1 MERRVGIRC
10 LEEERGRRSVGGVVR
25 VALSSVERYGRQRA
39 RQPGASALNSRLR
52 SRRGTRE
59 ATQQQRSWRDPL
71 WQGNITFYVPRL
83 RSGRKSE
90 SGRKQEKLL
99 IGIETDEEQ
108 KVGYNG
114 HEKARKWICDYKNSF
129 HIRVGNKVVG
139 WFQFPSHCSPCPT
152 ACKYVRGRTGRYSLS
167 NARRAMNLVHGI
179 GPTPSLLP
187 FPPCHFLN
195 SPSPSRSFRAPPPPV
210 RLSTFP
216 SSDMYSSG

>member
-1 MERRVGIRC
+1 MAGEYHFLC
-10 LEEERGRRSVGGVVR
+10 
-25 VALSSVERYGRQRA
+25 
-39 RQPGASALNSRLR
+39 
-52 SRRGTRE
+52 
-59 ATQQQRSWRDPL
+59 
-71 WQGNITFYVPRL
+71 PRL
-83 RSGRKSE
+83 RSGRKGE

-139 WFQFPSHCSPCPT
+139 RVGSNFLRIAPHVRRLHSHPSL
-152 ACKYVRGRTGRYSLS
+152 ACKYERGRTERYSLS

-179 GPTPSLLP
+179 GPTPPLLP

-195 SPSPSRSFRAPPPPV
+195 SPSPSRSFRALPPPSETFH
-210 RLSTFP
+210 LSELQHV
-216 SSDMYSSG
+216 